1 MQITYREL
9 EDFLGEIHMVA
20 LDKRT
25 ALKGRLKHFQRL
37 GWPAGT
43 NKGKGARVN
52 YGIGQT
58 MSLAMGMEM
67 LQLGLTPERVVEQLG
82 RGGGS
87 LAEGFSD
94 ALKEYGYDPDPI
106 YYIFDPE
113 SLNSLREQEE
123 GKFRTGLQ
131 SLMVSAS
138 KMETAM
144 TMASKH
150 WTRRFAIINISAIL
164 DDYISYFIDK
174 GLAAPENLAQPL
186 ENWRALEDNKSKA
199 RLDELISKAKTNGD
213 T

>member
-9 EDFLGEIHMVA
+9 EDFLAEIHRVA
-20 LDKRT
+20 PEKKT

-58 MSLAMGMEM
+58 MCLAIGMEM
-67 LQLGLTPERVVEQLG
+67 LQLGLTPERVVDQLG
-82 RGGGS
+82 QAGSS

-113 SLNSLREQEE
+113 SLNSLRYQEFE
-123 GKFRTGLQ
+123 KSRTGLQ

-138 KMETAM
+138 KMEDVM
-144 TMASKH
+144 NMASKH
-150 WTRRFAIINISAIL
+150 WTRRFAIINISGIL

-174 GLAAPENLAQPL
+174 GLASPENLAQPL
-186 ENWRALEDNKSKA
+186 ENWRTLEANKSKA